1 MEDRDDG
8 MNERATILSLLE
20 RYGFGLAL
28 ASAVLWFVRTDI
40 VVPMVTAHASFLQEM
55 ALAQREIGTALRD
68 QAEILR
74 ELRNE
79 RLAQLKGINPMP

>member
-1 MEDRDDG
+1 
-8 MNERATILSLLE
+8 
-20 RYGFGLAL
+20 
-28 ASAVLWFVRTDI
+28 
-40 VVPMVTAHASFLQEM
+40 MVTAHASFLQEM

>member
-1 MEDRDDG
+1 
-8 MNERATILSLLE
+8 MNERATWISLLE

-40 VVPMVTAHASFLQEM
+40 VVPMVTAHAAFLQEM
-55 ALAQREIGTALRD
+55 ASAQREIGIALRD
-68 QAEILR
+68 QADILR

-79 RLAQLKGINPMP
+79 RLAQLKGVEPPQ